1 MTNGVKIERQGDGS
15 YEVILDNGRR
25 TTCRDFAAAVAFAE
39 KELYP
44 TVEEQAGSSSDSAD
58 CVT

>member
-1 MTNGVKIERQGDGS
+1 MINGVKIEKQGDGS

-39 KELYP
+39 NELYP
-44 TVEEQAGSSSDSAD
+44 TVEEQAGSSVNSTGF
-58 CVT
+58 VT